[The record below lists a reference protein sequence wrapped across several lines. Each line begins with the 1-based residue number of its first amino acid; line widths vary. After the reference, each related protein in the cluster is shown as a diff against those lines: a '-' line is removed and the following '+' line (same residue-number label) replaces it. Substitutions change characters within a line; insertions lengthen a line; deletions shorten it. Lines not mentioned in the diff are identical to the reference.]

1 MARIPECPFCGLAL
15 PTREQTDGLGRGLG
29 YPVIDT
35 LEVFIHR
42 GRYAH
47 NLCKPTEAEATP
59 THSPAPWAKNLRIIE
74 DANGEEVARLS
85 YERSGYVQANG
96 NLIAAAPALAEA
108 LRRAIRG
115 GRLIQA
121 AFDGTDGADVPT
133 VAATEIVGQGRAA
146 LAAAG
151 IEA

>member
-1 MARIPECPFCGLAL
+1 MSKPCSYCGLPMPA
-15 PTREQTDGLGRGLG
+15 
-29 YPVIDT
+29 
-35 LEVFIHR
+35 
-42 GRYAH
+42 
-47 NLCKPTEAEATP
+47 KPC
-59 THSPAPWAKNLRIIE
+59 PACGQ
-74 DANGEEVARLS
+74 DAVSDKTARV
-85 YERSGYVQANG
+85 R
-96 NLIAAAPALAEA
+96 AAAPALAEA